1 MDTAAIQAAAA
12 VQQSMNV
19 NTTYRSMNAKGTAA
33 EDADFLSTISQL
45 SGGTDSDS
53 GDTEISND
61 LLSVLAA
68 MMQGNLQTSYAD
80 LMTAQTGD
88 YSALLNSDA
97 ISGTALVAM
106 IQAQQN
112 GDTDASAL
120 IQDLLGGTDATLY
133 DSIVEQYISTVDQPL
148 QQEISDA
155 LAWTAAPASEL
166 AAGELNEAGVQ
177 IPVAAVEGG
186 QSDEASNL
194 FAQSFAEGQFART
207 IRASKDGFAQDTA
220 VQEELAAV
228 MQQTAQTGNT
238 ATMTEAAQTETIT
251 AQEAKS
257 VYDQTLQALTE
268 KLTEDAQTYKVR
280 LTPEGLGDITVE
292 MTRTTDGLLSINLAA
307 SSSRTAQMLSEQVG
321 ALQAALGQNAELSSI
336 TVEDPETD
344 LFYQQYSE
352 QQYQQNFH
360 SGTNSNEHY
369 QHRGGWEYSAE
380 ELAETNGAGIP
391 APGILNTY
399 I

>member
-12 VQQSMNV
+12 VQQSMNT
-19 NTTYRSMNAKGTAA
+19 NMTYRSMHAKGTAA

-45 SGGTDSDS
+45 SGKTDSDS
-53 GDTEISND
+53 NDTEISND

-68 MMQGNLQTSYAD
+68 MMQGNLQTPYAD
-80 LMTAQTGD
+80 LMTAQTGEL
-88 YSALLNSDA
+88 SALLDSDA

-120 IQDLLGGTDATLY
+120 IQDLLGGTDTTLY
-133 DSIVEQYISTVDQPL
+133 DSIAEQYISTADQPL
-148 QQEISDA
+148 QQELSDA
-155 LAWTAAPASEL
+155 LAWTAVPATEF

-177 IPVAAVEGG
+177 IPVASVEHS
-186 QSDEASNL
+186 QSDEAADL
-194 FAQSFAEGQFART
+194 FAQSFAEGQFVRT
-207 IRASKDGFAQDTA
+207 IRASKDDFAQDIA

-228 MQQTAQTGNT
+228 MQQTANT
-238 ATMTEAAQTETIT
+238 APMTAAQTETIRP
-251 AQEAKS
+251 QEVKS

-268 KLTEDAQTYKVR
+268 KLTEAEETFKFR

-307 SSSRTAQMLSEQVG
+307 SSSRTAQMLSEQAG
-321 ALQAALGQNAELSSI
+321 ALQAALGQNAELSAI

-344 LFYQQYSE
+344 MFYQQYSE
-352 QQYQQNFH
+352 QQHQQNFN

-369 QHRGGWEYSAE
+369 QHRGNWEYSAE
-380 ELAETNGAGIP
+380 ETAEANGAGVP

>member
-12 VQQSMNV
+12 VQQSMNT
-19 NTTYRSMNAKGTAA
+19 NMTYRSMHAKGTAA

-45 SGGTDSDS
+45 SGKTDSDS
-53 GDTEISND
+53 NDTEISND

-68 MMQGNLQTSYAD
+68 MMQGNLQTPYAD
-80 LMTAQTGD
+80 LMTAQTGEL
-88 YSALLNSDA
+88 SALLDSDA

-120 IQDLLGGTDATLY
+120 IQDLLGGTDTTLY
-133 DSIVEQYISTVDQPL
+133 DSIAEQYISTADQPL
-148 QQEISDA
+148 QQELSDA
-155 LAWTAAPASEL
+155 LAWTAVPATEF

-177 IPVAAVEGG
+177 IPVASVEHS
-186 QSDEASNL
+186 QSDEAADL
-194 FAQSFAEGQFART
+194 FAQSFAEGQFVRT
-207 IRASKDGFAQDTA
+207 IRASKDDFAQDIA

-228 MQQTAQTGNT
+228 MQQTANT
-238 ATMTEAAQTETIT
+238 APMTAAQTETIRP
-251 AQEAKS
+251 QEVKS

-268 KLTEDAQTYKVR
+268 KLTEAEETFKVR

-307 SSSRTAQMLSEQVG
+307 SSSRTAQMLSEQAG
-321 ALQAALGQNAELSSI
+321 ALQAALGQNAELSAI

-344 LFYQQYSE
+344 MFYQQYSE
-352 QQYQQNFH
+352 QQHQQNFN

-369 QHRGGWEYSAE
+369 QHRGNWEYSAE
-380 ELAETNGAGIP
+380 ETAEANGAGVP

>member
-12 VQQSMNV
+12 VQQSMNT
-19 NTTYRSMNAKGTAA
+19 NATYRSMNAKGTAA

-45 SGGTDSDS
+45 SGKTDSDS
-53 GDTEISND
+53 NDTEISND

-68 MMQGNLQTSYAD
+68 MMQGNLQTPYAD
-80 LMTAQTGD
+80 LMTAQTGEL
-88 YSALLNSDA
+88 SALLDSDA

-120 IQDLLGGTDATLY
+120 IQDLLGGTDTTLY
-133 DSIVEQYISTVDQPL
+133 DSIVEQYISTADQPL
-148 QQEISDA
+148 QQELSDA
-155 LAWTAAPASEL
+155 LAWTAVPATEF
-166 AAGELNEAGVQ
+166 AAGALNEAGVQ
-177 IPVAAVEGG
+177 IPVASVEHS
-186 QSDEASNL
+186 QSDEAADL
-194 FAQSFAEGQFART
+194 FAQSFAEGQFVRT
-207 IRASKDGFAQDTA
+207 IRASKDDFAQDIA

-228 MQQTAQTGNT
+228 MQQTANT
-238 ATMTEAAQTETIT
+238 APMTAAQTETIS
-251 AQEAKS
+251 AQEVKS

-268 KLTEDAQTYKVR
+268 KLTEAEETFKVR

-307 SSSRTAQMLSEQVG
+307 SSSRTAQMLSEQAG
-321 ALQAALGQNAELSSI
+321 ALQAALGQNAELSAI

-344 LFYQQYSE
+344 MFYQQYSE
-352 QQYQQNFH
+352 QQYQQNFN

-369 QHRGGWEYSAE
+369 QHRGNWEYSAE
-380 ELAETNGAGIP
+380 ETAEANGAGVP